1 MDGFWKAVAAVL
13 ITVIL
18 GLCLERYSKAS
29 AILLTLFAV
38 AMIAALAV
46 GYLVPVVDF
55 IKRLHTLGQ
64 LDPTVMEILL
74 KTVGIGMIGEISS
87 LICTDSGHG
96 ALGKVLQILSGAVI
110 LWLSLPLF
118 EKTVD
123 LLQNILGGI

>member
-29 AILLTLFAV
+29 AILLTLFTV
-38 AMIAALAV
+38 TMIAALAV

-55 IKRLHTLGQ
+55 VKRLHTLGQ
-64 LDPTVMEILL
+64 LDPTMMEILL

-87 LICTDSGHG
+87 LICTDSGLG
-96 ALGKVLQILSGAVI
+96 ALGKVIQILSGAAI